1 MIALTALASFGAAKS
16 QPTATESC
24 EGELRCMA
32 QTSVREDCGS
42 SDAEAVTDLAALG
55 LIGEAEEAVN
65 RPLCASAAGHRAKME
80 RAVIFGRLAV
90 ARKLSGRD
98 VRDSSLVEAITVS
111 REARTPTTYQFGLVA
126 AHDFDFEY
134 VTCDL
139 ANDFIRLAKP
149 DDGRK
154 LVEATRD
161 VPTYFSASCLG
172 KLAGTLDQL
181 GKPNEAA
188 AFRHEALDRAIAL
201 LNRSER
207 QIALGNVAMGLFET
221 GHLADALKTLRGSGI
236 TDFQSDMY
244 AGSIRLGFYRAMA
257 MQEAHEGHY
266 DGAWEAAEAARNDNA
281 GFALWNDL
289 AELLRAMSVAGLPGD
304 ARSVI
309 RHVQDLVS
317 QTPPE
322 KVSPILRAAL
332 GSTLLTGGDTAG
344 GQAQFDLVAQAAD
357 AAVNADQR
365 SYFLQAL
372 IRAYA
377 EIGNTPHA
385 LELVE
390 ANFPQTPKLPGR
402 INRWGAL
409 RDIALAAIRREQF
422 DEAVKIAEWA
432 NDAELHDLVVHA
444 AAIEAANHGQYGE
457 AEHWALKMTTGE
469 ASRTALA
476 DVAARGVF
484 TLSSEAR
491 WIVVL
496 RQSWQQ
502 TTTSPGTF
510 SSAFD
515 P

>member
-1 MIALTALASFGAAKS
+1 
-16 QPTATESC
+16 
-24 EGELRCMA
+24 MA

-201 LNRSER
+201 PNRSER
-207 QIALGNVAMGLFET
+207 QIALGNVAMGLLET

-444 AAIEAANHGQYGE
+444 AALEAANHGQYGE

-469 ASRTALA
+469 ASRT
-476 DVAARGVF
+476 
-484 TLSSEAR
+484 
-491 WIVVL
+491 
-496 RQSWQQ
+496 
-502 TTTSPGTF
+502 
-510 SSAFD
+510 
-515 P
+515 